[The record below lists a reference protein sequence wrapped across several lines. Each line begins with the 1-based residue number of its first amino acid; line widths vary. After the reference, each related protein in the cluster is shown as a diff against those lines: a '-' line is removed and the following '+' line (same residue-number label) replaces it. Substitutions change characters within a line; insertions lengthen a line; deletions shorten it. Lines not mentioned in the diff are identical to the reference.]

1 MSPLATVRRS
11 LGPPEDAALL
21 PHMWLRK
28 QWLTHALRN
37 YPVYDPPHKVEERL
51 LPKEQ
56 ALENFDYFMRVRQER
71 VAYFQKWLRRY
82 FCTRIRADDKGV
94 RALNR
99 WARRYAGLLYPGG
112 WNQVR
117 SYYSYDPPWTGAGA
131 GCNVVFDI
139 GIALGEFIIANC
151 PKLHWDM
158 DPISAMM
165 PKIAKARKANFGSG
179 FWRPQL
185 TGFKN
190 PNWSKAPLSS
200 SDVFASQMMRITT
213 FWGLFHTPRM
223 WRLSQ
228 LDILRE
234 LYRTTLKEYA
244 AGDPATL
251 YGSVGMPADLTE
263 EDYGRCE

>member
-82 FCTRIRADDKGV
+82 FCTRIQANDKGV

-99 WARRYAGLLYPGG
+99 WARRYAGLTFLGN
-112 WNQVR
+112 WERRN
-117 SYYSYDPPWTGAGA
+117 SYYTYDPPWTGAGA

-139 GIALGEFIIANC
+139 GIALGEFIIVNC
-151 PKLHWDM
+151 PKLRWDM
-158 DPISAMM
+158 DPISAVL
-165 PKIAKARKANFGSG
+165 PKTARERQRFLGSG
-179 FWRPQL
+179 FQRPQL
-185 TGFKN
+185 TGFDHPTWGKT
-190 PNWSKAPLSS
+190 PLSDS
-200 SDVFASQMMRITT
+200 YMLASQVARITT
-213 FWGLFHTPRM
+213 IWGLINTPRI
-223 WRLSQ
+223 WRRSQ
-228 LDILRE
+228 LYLVSST
-234 LYRTTLKEYA
+234 YRTTIKEYA
-244 AGDPATL
+244 AGNPAVL
-251 YGSVGMPADLTE
+251 YNIVGPPTDLTE
-263 EDYGRCE
+263 EDYG

>member
-56 ALENFDYFMRVRQER
+56 ALENFDYFMRVRQGR

-82 FCTRIRADDKGV
+82 FWTDIWADDKGV

-99 WARRYAGLLYPGG
+99 WARRYSGLVFLGDLERR
-112 WNQVR
+112 N
-117 SYYSYDPPWTGAGA
+117 SYYTYDPPWTGAGA

-139 GIALGEFIIANC
+139 GIALGEFIMVNC
-151 PKLHWDM
+151 PKLRWDM
-158 DPISAMM
+158 DPISAVL
-165 PKIAKARKANFGSG
+165 PKTARERKRFLRIRFPAAPIDGLRPSHLGQNPTLRFIYACLAGSEDHDYLG
-179 FWRPQL
+179 PHQYA
-185 TGFKN
+185 
-190 PNWSKAPLSS
+190 PNLETQSAIFIKFYISNNN
-200 SDVFASQMMRITT
+200 QRIRSRQS
-213 FWGLFHTPRM
+213 GCSL
-223 WRLSQ
+223 
-228 LDILRE
+228 
-234 LYRTTLKEYA
+234 
-244 AGDPATL
+244 
-251 YGSVGMPADLTE
+251 
-263 EDYGRCE
+263 